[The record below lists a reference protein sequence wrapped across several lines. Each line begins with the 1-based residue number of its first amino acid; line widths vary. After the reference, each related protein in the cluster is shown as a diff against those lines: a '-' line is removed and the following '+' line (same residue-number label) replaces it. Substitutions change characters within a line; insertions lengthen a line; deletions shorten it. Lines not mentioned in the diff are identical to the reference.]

1 MPLPCELRRPAEL
14 KRADALSSSR
24 PGLPPFRAALMSGAM
39 AAMALALSGCASTGY
54 PSASVA
60 EANTSVNSGYA
71 VAAGD
76 NIKITVFDEPS
87 LTGEFQVDSSGDLAM
102 PLIEKVSVTGKT
114 PNEVAQAIGTEL
126 KSGGYVLDP
135 KVSVE
140 VLAYRPVYVLGEVD
154 QPGEYPYSPDLTF
167 FQAIA
172 KAGGFTPRAN
182 KTMVVL
188 QRAAW
193 STPRTIKL
201 TDEPL
206 MIAPG
211 DTVIIEESFL

>member
-1 MPLPCELRRPAEL
+1 MCIR
-14 KRADALSSSR
+14 DS
-24 PGLPPFRAALMSGAM
+24 
-39 AAMALALSGCASTGY
+39 ASTDY
-54 PSASVA
+54 PVSSVA
-60 EANTSVNSGYA
+60 DANTSASTGYA

-76 NIKITVFDEPS
+76 SLKITVFDEPS
-87 LTGEFQVDSSGDLAM
+87 LTGEFVIDSAGNLAM
-102 PLIEKVSVTGKT
+102 PLIEKVAVAGKT
-114 PNEVAQAIGTEL
+114 PNEVAGLITTQL
-126 KSGGYVLDP
+126 KAGGYVLDP

-140 VLAYRPVYVLGEVD
+140 TLAYRPVYVLGEVS

-172 KAGGFTPRAN
+172 KAGGFTPRAD
-182 KTMVVL
+182 KTSVVL
-188 QRAAW
+188 QRSNW

-211 DTVIIEESFL
+211 DTVIIGESFL

>member
-1 MPLPCELRRPAEL
+1 MSTPAELRRSHVRVRRSL
-14 KRADALSSSR
+14 RTALVSSAVA
-24 PGLPPFRAALMSGAM
+24 LAALG
-39 AAMALALSGCASTGY
+39 LSGCASTDY
-54 PSASVA
+54 PTSSVSD
-60 EANTSVNSGYA
+60 ANTSASSGYA

-76 NIKITVFDEPS
+76 NLKITVFDEPS
-87 LTGEFQVDSSGDLAM
+87 LTGEFLIDSAGNLAM
-102 PLIEKVSVTGKT
+102 PLIEKVAVAGKN
-114 PNEVAQAIGTEL
+114 PNEVAGLISSQL
-126 KSGGYVLDP
+126 KAGGYVLDP

-140 VLAYRPVYVLGEVD
+140 VLAYRPVYVLGEVT

-211 DTVIIEESFL
+211 DTVIIGESFL

>member
-1 MPLPCELRRPAEL
+1 MSLPAELRRTAAVTGRNPM
-14 KRADALSSSR
+14 
-24 PGLPPFRAALMSGAM
+24 RAALVSGA
-39 AAMALALSGCASTGY
+39 LAVLGLTLAGCAGSSY
-54 PSASVA
+54 PSSSVSA
-60 EANTSVNSGYA
+60 ANSAVASGYS

-76 NIKITVFDEPS
+76 NLKITVFDEPS

-102 PLIEKVSVTGKT
+102 PLIEKVAVTGKT
-114 PNEVAQAIGTEL
+114 PNEVAGLISAQL
-126 KSGGYVLDP
+126 KAGGYVLDP

-140 VLAYRPVYVLGEVD
+140 TLAYRPVYVLGEVSN
-154 QPGEYPYSPDLTF
+154 PGEYPYSPDLTF

-182 KTMVVL
+182 KTSVVL

-193 STPRTIKL
+193 STPRVIKL

>member
-1 MPLPCELRRPAEL
+1 MT
-14 KRADALSSSR
+14 
-24 PGLPPFRAALMSGAM
+24 
-39 AAMALALSGCASTGY
+39 ALAGCASTDY
-54 PSASVA
+54 PVSSVADANVSAS
-60 EANTSVNSGYA
+60 TGYA

-76 NIKITVFDEPS
+76 SLKVTVFDEPS
-87 LTGEFQVDSSGDLAM
+87 LTGEFVIDSAGNLAM
-102 PLIEKVSVTGKT
+102 PLIEKVAVAGKT
-114 PNEVAQAIGTEL
+114 PNEVAGLITTQL
-126 KSGGYVLDP
+126 KAGGYVLDP

-140 VLAYRPVYVLGEVD
+140 TLAYRPVYVLGEVS

-188 QRAAW
+188 QRSAW

>member
-1 MPLPCELRRPAEL
+1 MTLPADLRRTAAVSGRRFL
-14 KRADALSSSR
+14 
-24 PGLPPFRAALMSGAM
+24 RAALVSGAI
-39 AAMALALSGCASTGY
+39 AITGLGLSGCASTGY
-54 PSASVA
+54 PTASVS
-60 EANTSVNSGYA
+60 EANKSVSSGYA

-76 NIKITVFDEPS
+76 NLKITVFDEPS
-87 LTGEFQVDSSGDLAM
+87 LTNEFQVDSAGNLAM
-102 PLIEKVSVTGKT
+102 PLIEKVAVTGKT
-114 PNEVAQAIGTEL
+114 PNEVAALIGAEL

-140 VLAYRPVYVLGEVD
+140 VLAYRPVYVLGEVS

-193 STPRTIKL
+193 SSPRTIKL

-211 DTVIIEESFL
+211 DTVMIEESFL

>member
-1 MPLPCELRRPAEL
+1 MSMLAEL
-14 KRADALSSSR
+14 CRSGAVPGRHFMRAASVSGAAALGLALSS
-24 PGLPPFRAALMSGAM
+24 
-39 AAMALALSGCASTGY
+39 CAGTGY
-54 PSASVA
+54 PSSSVA
-60 EANTSVNSGYA
+60 DANTSVSSGYA

-76 NIKITVFDEPS
+76 NLKITVFDEPS
-87 LTGEFQVDSSGDLAM
+87 LTGEFQIDSAGDLAM
-102 PLIEKVSVTGKT
+102 PLVEKVPVVGKT
-114 PNEVAQAIGTEL
+114 PNEVAGLISSSL
-126 KSGGYVLDP
+126 RSGGYVLDP

-140 VLAYRPVYVLGEVD
+140 VLAYRPVYVLGEVA

-167 FQAIA
+167 FQAVA

-182 KTMVVL
+182 KSVVVL

-201 TDEPL
+201 TDQPL

>member
-1 MPLPCELRRPAEL
+1 MSLPAELRRAYAHDCG
-14 KRADALSSSR
+14 RTALR
-24 PGLPPFRAALMSGAM
+24 PFRRALLSGAM
-39 AAMALALSGCASTGY
+39 AVVALGLAGCASTGY
-54 PSASVA
+54 PTSSVS
-60 EANTSVNSGYA
+60 EANNTVNSGYA

-76 NIKITVFDEPS
+76 NLKITVFDEPS

-102 PLIEKVSVTGKT
+102 PLIEKVAVTGKT
-114 PNEVAQAIGTEL
+114 PNEVAQAIGTQL
-126 KSGGYVLDP
+126 RSGGYVLDP

-167 FQAIA
+167 YQAIA

-182 KTMVVL
+182 KTIVVL
-188 QRAAW
+188 QRSAW

-201 TDEPL
+201 TNEPL

>member
-1 MPLPCELRRPAEL
+1 MSLPDEPSRIATVAGRDETGRRFL
-14 KRADALSSSR
+14 
-24 PGLPPFRAALMSGAM
+24 RAAFVSGAL
-39 AAMALALSGCASTGY
+39 AASGLALSGCATSSY
-54 PSASVA
+54 PSSSVSD
-60 EANTSVNSGYA
+60 ANTTVSSGYG

-76 NIKITVFDEPS
+76 NLKITVFDEPS
-87 LTGEFQVDSSGDLAM
+87 LTGEFLVDSSGNLAM

-114 PNEVAQAIGTEL
+114 PNEVAALVGSSL

-140 VLAYRPVYVLGEVD
+140 VLAYRPVYVLGEVA

-182 KTMVVL
+182 KTIVVL

>member
-1 MPLPCELRRPAEL
+1 MSTPAEL
-14 KRADALSSSR
+14 RCNDVRGRRSLRGALVF
-24 PGLPPFRAALMSGAM
+24 GAFAVAALG
-39 AAMALALSGCASTGY
+39 LSGCASTDY
-54 PSASVA
+54 PTSSVSD
-60 EANTSVNSGYA
+60 ANTSASSGYA

-76 NIKITVFDEPS
+76 NLKVTVFDEPS
-87 LTGEFQVDSSGDLAM
+87 LTGEFLIDSAGNLAM
-102 PLIEKVSVTGKT
+102 PLIEKVAVAGKN
-114 PNEVAQAIGTEL
+114 PNEVAGLISSQL
-126 KSGGYVLDP
+126 KAGGYVLDP

-140 VLAYRPVYVLGEVD
+140 VLAYRPVYVLGEVT

-193 STPRTIKL
+193 STPRTIRL

>member
-1 MPLPCELRRPAEL
+1 MSTPAEL
-14 KRADALSSSR
+14 RCNDVRGRRSLRGALVF
-24 PGLPPFRAALMSGAM
+24 GAVAVAALG
-39 AAMALALSGCASTGY
+39 LSGCASTDY
-54 PSASVA
+54 PTSSVSD
-60 EANTSVNSGYA
+60 ANTSASSGYA

-76 NIKITVFDEPS
+76 NLKVTVFDEPS
-87 LTGEFQVDSSGDLAM
+87 LTGEFLIDSAGNLAM
-102 PLIEKVSVTGKT
+102 PLIEKVAVAGKN
-114 PNEVAQAIGTEL
+114 PNEVAGLISSQL
-126 KSGGYVLDP
+126 KAGGYVLDP

-140 VLAYRPVYVLGEVD
+140 VLAYRPVYVLGEVT

-193 STPRTIKL
+193 STPRTIRL

>member
-1 MPLPCELRRPAEL
+1 MSLPADLRRTAAVSGRRFL
-14 KRADALSSSR
+14 RSALV
-24 PGLPPFRAALMSGAM
+24 SGAI
-39 AAMALALSGCASTGY
+39 AMTGFGLSGCASTGY
-54 PSASVA
+54 PTASVS
-60 EANTSVNSGYA
+60 EANTSVSAGYA

-76 NIKITVFDEPS
+76 NLKITVFDEPS
-87 LTGEFQVDSSGDLAM
+87 LTGEFQIDSAGNLAM
-102 PLIEKVSVTGKT
+102 PLIEKVAVTGKT
-114 PNEVAQAIGTEL
+114 PNEVAALIGTEL

-140 VLAYRPVYVLGEVD
+140 VLAYRPVYVLGEVT

-193 STPRTIKL
+193 STPRAIKL

-206 MIAPG
+206 IIAPG
-211 DTVIIEESFL
+211 DTVMIEESFL

>member
-1 MPLPCELRRPAEL
+1 MSTPAEL
-14 KRADALSSSR
+14 RCNDFAGRRL
-24 PGLPPFRAALMSGAM
+24 LRAALVSGAM
-39 AAMALALSGCASTGY
+39 AMTALGLSGCASNDY
-54 PSASVA
+54 PTSSVA
-60 EANTSVNSGYA
+60 NANTTVSSGYA

-76 NIKITVFDEPS
+76 NLKVTVFDEPS
-87 LTGEFQVDSSGDLAM
+87 LTGEFLIDSAGNLAM
-102 PLIEKVSVTGKT
+102 PLIEKVPVAGRN
-114 PNEVAQAIGTEL
+114 PNEVAGLISSQL
-126 KSGGYVLDP
+126 KAGGYVLDP

-140 VLAYRPVYVLGEVD
+140 VLAYRPVYVLGEVA

-188 QRAAW
+188 QRSAW

-206 MIAPG
+206 IIAPG